1 MPNDWSLDGDIN
13 LQGQAEWY
21 KKMFEKTAKRDWAW
35 KQYHIEDADKDS
47 GYDLYGKPAE
57 AVVKEYYRR
66 KG

>member
-1 MPNDWSLDGDIN
+1 
-13 LQGQAEWY
+13 
-21 KKMFEKTAKRDWAW
+21 MFEKTAKRDWAW